1 MAENTTQSPQKP
13 AEKGKKLF
21 TGKRNRKWIA
31 LCLLAVAAVAGGGR
45 CGGGGLRSFGGDR
58 HCVRLPACPE
68 SSESEPHR
76 CIALRLIPFCKG
88 RGQFLT
94 AAFAWYALRRKTEK
108 IRSNLRLAQQIPS
121 QKNFFNIFR
130 FSP

>member
-1 MAENTTQSPQKP
+1 MAENTTQSPQKL

-21 TGKRNRKWIA
+21 AGKRNRKWIA
-31 LCLLAVAAVAGGGR
+31 LCLLAVAAVAGGG
-45 CGGGGLRSFGGDR
+45 LRSFGGDR

-68 SSESEPHR
+68 SGESEPHR

-94 AAFAWYALRRKTEK
+94 AAFARYALRRKTEK

-121 QKNFFNIFR
+121 QKNFFNIFH
-130 FSP
+130 FFP